1 MMKHDSE
8 VWTPHFTTGLTEP
21 NSERCNNL
29 LFFLILN
36 SIKSNSPILLEMRT
50 FIDDETI

>member
-29 LFFLILN
+29 LFFLDTQLN
-36 SIKSNSPILLEMRT
+36 KVKQSYPIGNENLY
-50 FIDDETI
+50 